1 MRPATPA
8 GPKTPPPPMPARR
21 PALPV
26 LHAFAPLVRPP
37 PIPSAPAARP
47 AALPAGPAANDHG
60 HATGAPRGREPA
72 AKTNDDDA
80 LDPLSRHAA
89 QLAPPMHF
97 AAPPPLAVS
106 SPAAPVAS
114 APPALSLEDILPQ
127 LVRKLALAG
136 DGKRATV
143 RVEIGSGALAGATVV
158 VSNESGGIR
167 VDVEAPPGTD
177 HAAWSARIRSRL
189 EAKGLRVD
197 SVAVG

>member
-1 MRPATPA
+1 MRPATPT
-8 GPKTPPPPMPARR
+8 GPKTPPPPLPARR
-21 PALPV
+21 PLLPV
-26 LHAFAPLVRPP
+26 LHPFAPLVR
-37 PIPSAPAARP
+37 APAPPAPPARLAP
-47 AALPAGPAANDHG
+47 TSSTHAAAAH
-60 HATGAPRGREPA
+60 GAPASRGREPA

-97 AAPPPLAVS
+97 APPPQL
-106 SPAAPVAS
+106 AAPAPTAAVAVV
-114 APPALSLEDILPQ
+114 PPPLSLEDILPQ

-177 HAAWSARIRSRL
+177 HAAWSARIRGRL